1 MKRPAFYST
10 IEAVWYVPGSRDFLN
25 REDEHVSI
33 AEIER
38 SIIKKYRKTIWRRF
52 IKGINDYDLIEDGDV
67 IAVAISGGKDSLL
80 LAKLLQELKRHGKKQ
95 FELLF
100 LTMDPGYLPAIRKQ
114 VEETAKAMGI
124 PLQIYDSNVFEVAE
138 DIGGEKPCYMCARMR
153 RGSLY
158 DKAKSL
164 GANKL
169 ALGHH
174 FDDVIETVMMNV
186 LFGGS
191 YKTMMPKLHSTNFE
205 GMELIRPMIF
215 IRESDIRQWVKYNDL
230 TPIDCACTVTAKEN
244 FGARAYV
251 KNLIETIAE
260 ENPNVAMSIYRSAEN
275 VELGA
280 ILGYKDSEGEKH
292 SFLEHYEKGE

>member
-1 MKRPAFYST
+1 MTAT
-10 IEAVWYVPGSRDFLN
+10 V
-25 REDEHVSI
+25 

-38 SIIKKYRKTIWRRF
+38 SIIKRYRKQIWRRF
-52 IKGINDYDLIEDGDV
+52 VKGINDFDMIDDGDV

-100 LTMDPGYLPAIRKQ
+100 ICMNPGYLPSIQEQ
-114 VEETAKAMGI
+114 VKVTAEAMGI
-124 PLQIYDSNVFEVAE
+124 PLQMYDSNVFEVAE
-138 DIGGEKPCYMCARMR
+138 DMGGEKPCYICARMR

-158 DKAKSL
+158 DKAQSL

-174 FDDVIETVMMNV
+174 FDDVIETVLMNV

-205 GMELIRPMIF
+205 GMELIRPMVY
-215 IRESDIRQWVKYNDL
+215 IREEDIRRFVRANDL
-230 TPIDCACTVTAKEN
+230 IPINCACTVTQKEN

-251 KNLIETIAE
+251 KNLIEEIAE
-260 ENPNVAMSIYRSAEN
+260 ENPNVAMSIFRSAQN

-280 ILGYKDSEGEKH
+280 LLGYKDYDGKQM
-292 SFLEHYEKGE
+292 SFLDRYDKGE

>member
-1 MKRPAFYST
+1 M
-10 IEAVWYVPGSRDFLN
+10 
-25 REDEHVSI
+25 
-33 AEIER
+33 
-38 SIIKKYRKTIWRRF
+38 
-52 IKGINDYDLIEDGDV
+52 
-67 IAVAISGGKDSLL
+67 
-80 LAKLLQELKRHGKKQ
+80 QELKRHGKKQ

-114 VEETAKAMGI
+114 VEETARTMGI

-138 DIGGEKPCYMCARMR
+138 DMGGEKPCYMCARMR

-191 YKTMMPKLHSTNFE
+191 YKTMMPKLHSTNFQ
-205 GMELIRPMIF
+205 GMELIRPLYYVK
-215 IRESDIRQWVKYNDL
+215 EEDILDWKDYNGL
-230 TPIDCACTVTAKEN
+230 HFLQCACRFTERIAKEQA
-244 FGARAYV
+244 ARGMAGEAADIVHTSKRQEMKELIRSLRKTSPFIDANIMKSVENINLDACLGYV
-251 KNLIETIAE
+251 KDGVRRHFMDEYDE
-260 ENPNVAMSIYRSAEN
+260 R
-275 VELGA
+275 
-280 ILGYKDSEGEKH
+280 
-292 SFLEHYEKGE
+292 

>member
-1 MKRPAFYST
+1 M
-10 IEAVWYVPGSRDFLN
+10 
-25 REDEHVSI
+25 SI

-114 VEETAKAMGI
+114 VEETAEAMGI

-138 DIGGEKPCYMCARMR
+138 DMGGEKPCYMCARMR

-205 GMELIRPMIF
+205 G
-215 IRESDIRQWVKYNDL
+215 
-230 TPIDCACTVTAKEN
+230 
-244 FGARAYV
+244 
-251 KNLIETIAE
+251 
-260 ENPNVAMSIYRSAEN
+260 
-275 VELGA
+275 
-280 ILGYKDSEGEKH
+280 
-292 SFLEHYEKGE
+292 